1 MASSRMG
8 GQEISIHSSRSRRRW
23 VVERRR
29 PLLVAVFV
37 GMVSVWLK

>member
-1 MASSRMG
+1 MG
-8 GQEISIHSSRSRRRW
+8 GQGIWIHSSRGRRRW

-29 PLLVAVFV
+29 PLLVAVLV